1 MKKHA
6 LLMSMYEKGT
16 LCSTSIIEP
25 NMFAH
30 NTLLAKLM
38 DGKVLAATLTDV
50 CSFVTLTYWLPLGHP
65 NSGEIE
71 IHNKF
76 GSALFGK

>member
-1 MKKHA
+1 MVLLSYTMKKRA
-6 LLMSMYEKGT
+6 LLMLMYEKGT

-50 CSFVTLTYWLPLGHP
+50 CSFVTLNLLVTPRP
-65 NSGEIE
+65 PKQRRN
-71 IHNKF
+71 
-76 GSALFGK
+76 